1 MAASG
6 SNPKAIQR
14 EIEATRRELAETVD
28 AIAQRV
34 SPKNVANRSAYKVKL
49 TARQQGEVLRAK
61 SEVLLEKAGAFRE
74 RAGSASADLSGRL
87 PADLTGRLPAGL
99 ASRLPAARPPV
110 HHPDAAWNPGATA
123 GEPIGD
129 SAGTLPADTGYAGVA
144 AWDPARKTVRWDRV
158 AMAAGAMTV
167 LFVFLRRRRAR
178 SR

>member
-61 SEVLLEKAGAFRE
+61 SEVLLEKAGALRE
-74 RAGSASADLSGRL
+74 RAGASADLS
-87 PADLTGRLPAGL
+87 
-99 ASRLPAARPPV
+99 SRL
-110 HHPDAAWNPGATA
+110 
-123 GEPIGD
+123 PIGD

-144 AWDPARKTVRWDRV
+144 AWDSARKTVRWDRV
-158 AMAAGAMTV
+158 AMAGGAMTV
-167 LFVFLRRRRAR
+167 IFVFLRRRRAC

>member
-74 RAGSASADLSGRL
+74 RAGSASADLS
-87 PADLTGRLPAGL
+87 
-99 ASRLPAARPPV
+99 SRLPAARPPV
-110 HHPDAAWNPGATA
+110 HDPDAAWNPGATA

-158 AMAAGAMTV
+158 AMAGGAMTV

>member
-1 MAASG
+1 MCIRDS
-6 SNPKAIQR
+6 
-14 EIEATRRELAETVD
+14 
-28 AIAQRV
+28 AQRV

-74 RAGSASADLSGRL
+74 RAGSASADLSSRL

-110 HHPDAAWNPGATA
+110 HDPD
-123 GEPIGD
+123 
-129 SAGTLPADTGYAGVA
+129 A

-158 AMAAGAMTV
+158 AMAGGAMTV

>member
-1 MAASG
+1 MRCHTRERPTGQRDDEEATDVAASG

-61 SEVLLEKAGAFRE
+61 SEVLLEKAGALRE
-74 RAGSASADLSGRL
+74 RAGSASADLS
-87 PADLTGRLPAGL
+87 
-99 ASRLPAARPPV
+99 SRL
-110 HHPDAAWNPGATA
+110 
-123 GEPIGD
+123 PIGD
-129 SAGTLPADTGYAGVA
+129 SAVTLPADTGYAGVA

-158 AMAAGAMTV
+158 AMAGGAMTV
-167 LFVFLRRRRAR
+167 IFVFLRRRRAR